1 MAAAMVMNKTRHDR
15 PAKNTTNKPEAI
27 INVAVPKSGCFK
39 IKATGTMMM
48 AMAPK

>member
-27 INVAVPKSGCFK
+27 IKVAVPKSGCFK